1 MDRAQPHNNGFLIC
15 IIILSGLPLNLP
27 CLSLPWLV
35 YMNHPQSLF
44 VDLSIRESSTL
55 FFDTETT
62 MTSPF
67 STPSFPRNVPL
78 FSHLTSDDND
88 ETSDSPS
95 PNDVATIASDRA
107 RPTGPGDRSPSVQFA
122 ARREF
127 RRRVASVTS
136 NEHIE
141 RSGNSTSPKPMTVQ
155 QYMSDSDPA
164 DQNLNALRRLMAGSP
179 SSLSRSRETPRISGS
194 IVSAAVSPGMNDVFQ
209 DAVEEQ
215 IQGPAEGDKP
225 KVTTEAILSNM
236 HNIIRGHYNE
246 NNKGY
251 AYVYRDSKDECQR
264 FKIGSTDRPEDRK
277 KELDKQCKLK
287 GWELVQDPTMPIWEY
302 KRLERLAHSELKNF
316 RCDDICPGD
325 GMRHR
330 EYFYGSNA
338 TASEVLGR
346 WSRWLVDHE
355 PYDKSELKP
364 FWSDRLEC
372 FTANKMASL
381 YFNCRKSTCSR
392 RDSSPVACQECLQIG
407 WKVWTEPTIFD
418 KVRYYCP
425 YYAKAVWK
433 RTPTLS
439 TCFFLMVW
447 GRLIAPMILALLH
460 SSELRQ
466 GLIVTDIIICICALF
481 CHLSQNKVAQG
492 EFKTKYTGKRATS
505 TSGQSIIS
513 PGVSSTRHGQ
523 EDTPTKKRKR

>member
-1 MDRAQPHNNGFLIC
+1 
-15 IIILSGLPLNLP
+15 
-27 CLSLPWLV
+27 
-35 YMNHPQSLF
+35 
-44 VDLSIRESSTL
+44 
-55 FFDTETT
+55 

-88 ETSDSPS
+88 ETYDSP
-95 PNDVATIASDRA
+95 PPIDVATISSDPA
-107 RPTGPGDRSPSVQFA
+107 RPTSPGDRSPSVQFA

-136 NEHIE
+136 AEHIE

-155 QYMSDSDPA
+155 QYMLDSDSA

-179 SSLSRSRETPRISGS
+179 SSPPRSREAPTISGS
-194 IVSAAVSPGMNDVFQ
+194 IGSAAVLPGMNDVFQ

-225 KVTTEAILSNM
+225 KVTTEAILSHM

-246 NNKGY
+246 NNQGY

-287 GWELVQDPTMPIWEY
+287 NWELVQDPKMPIWEY
-302 KRLERLAHSELKNF
+302 KRLERLAHSELQNF
-316 RCDDICPGD
+316 RCDTICPGD
-325 GMRHR
+325 GMKHR

-355 PYDKSELKP
+355 PYDKKSELKP

-372 FTANKMASL
+372 FMANKMASF
-381 YFNCRKSTCSR
+381 YFNCRKATCSQR
-392 RDSSPVACQECLQIG
+392 ESSPVACQECLQRG
-407 WKVWTEPTIFD
+407 WKVWTEPTTLD
-418 KVRYYCP
+418 KVKYYCP

-492 EFKTKYTGKRATS
+492 EFKTKYTGKRATADMLHLS
-505 TSGQSIIS
+505 LQRLFFTKVGCQTNTGRRSWRAGISGP
-513 PGVSSTRHGQ
+513 PGCLQGTAEEARPRTVSADR
-523 EDTPTKKRKR
+523 DL